1 DHVRAQLHLRHLAP
15 LAALLPEPL
24 ALALA
29 SGSSARRLLII
40 PVGTLWL
47 VPWSA
52 VPVGRDRL
60 LGEATPYLGCPSLTV
75 HRQLAARSDPP
86 DQPPWPVD
94 VWRSPTVDGHPLT
107 IFDGDPR
114 WHPRPVPTA
123 QHARELL
130 RAGRAAMVVIGHG
143 RPVPGLGLYLELDRD
158 EW

>member
-1 DHVRAQLHLRHLAP
+1 
-15 LAALLPEPL
+15 
-24 ALALA
+24 
-29 SGSSARRLLII
+29 
-40 PVGTLWL
+40 
-47 VPWSA
+47 
-52 VPVGRDRL
+52 
-60 LGEATPYLGCPSLTV
+60 PYVVCPSLTV

-143 RPVPGLGLYLELDRD
+143 RPAPGLGLYLELDRD
-158 EW
+158 EWLLPVDLIGATPPRRLLMIVCWGGATPGGAASDPISLATLALAGGSREVLATVGELS